1 MNALSQYLVNARP
14 HLGDG
19 DSAVTK
25 VRELYKKD
33 PGLFEYSWKQLF
45 VDEGSY
51 LAAKFAELLE
61 EKGLYVQYEKYC
73 PRFRPETRS
82 MSLELRVY
90 PYDMEV
96 GDVACLKVTEF
107 EQTGANRVSSR

>member
-14 HLGDG
+14 FLGEG
-19 DSAVTK
+19 DSAAET
-25 VRELYKKD
+25 VRELYKSD
-33 PGLFEYSWKQLF
+33 PGFFEYSWKQLF

-51 LAAKFAELLE
+51 LAAEFVQLLE

-73 PRFRPETRS
+73 PRFRPETRP

-90 PYDMEV
+90 PDTKV
-96 GDVACLKVTEF
+96 GKVACLKVTEF
-107 EQTGANRVSSR
+107 EQTGAYCVSSR